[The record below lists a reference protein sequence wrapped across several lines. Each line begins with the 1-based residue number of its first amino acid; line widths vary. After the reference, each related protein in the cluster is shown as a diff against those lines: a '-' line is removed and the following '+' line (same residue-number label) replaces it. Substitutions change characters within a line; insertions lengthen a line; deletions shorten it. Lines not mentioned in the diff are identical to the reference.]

1 MQAIY
6 DFIDNKILPFTFK
19 VSEQPMLYRELLLA
33 NKLFDDGMKLEGKIP
48 GMRISVGRAV
58 LVFALIWNILL
69 ILPAT
74 AIFHAPLADMDCHVA
89 IIASV
94 LFTGLFFSIYF
105 VFKEW
110 LIDRMALLRIRKAWK
125 NHFPPFD
132 YDAHHKEV
140 TALYSQALEESV
152 PAKEMQLYILNK
164 LIAQ

>member
-1 MQAIY
+1 MQLIY

-19 VSEQPMLYRELLLA
+19 VSDQPMLYRELLQA

-58 LVFALIWNILL
+58 LVFAILWHLII

-74 AIFHAPLADMDCHVA
+74 VIFHAPLAALDCHVA

-94 LFTGLFFSIYF
+94 LFTGFFFSMYF

-110 LIDRMALLRIRKAWK
+110 LIDRMASKRIQKAWK

-132 YDAHHKEV
+132 YETHHKEV
-140 TALYSQALEESV
+140 TAIYSKALDDGI
-152 PAKEMQLYILNK
+152 PTKEMQLHILNR